1 MCCGR
6 LAVLRRSGRLAPRS
20 RHQPVAVL
28 VHIRRLAGGLFN
40 VWQGLRVPTGT
51 SQPLFSKS
59 RFYPLTLWCQWIH
72 LLNSETQP
80 MKRNSL
86 PNTLRTAIRRSG
98 KPIYQL
104 AAESG
109 VPHPSIFRFMSG
121 QRDIRLE
128 TAEKLAATLGLRLR

>member
-1 MCCGR
+1 
-6 LAVLRRSGRLAPRS
+6 
-20 RHQPVAVL
+20 
-28 VHIRRLAGGLFN
+28 
-40 VWQGLRVPTGT
+40 
-51 SQPLFSKS
+51 
-59 RFYPLTLWCQWIH
+59 
-72 LLNSETQP
+72 